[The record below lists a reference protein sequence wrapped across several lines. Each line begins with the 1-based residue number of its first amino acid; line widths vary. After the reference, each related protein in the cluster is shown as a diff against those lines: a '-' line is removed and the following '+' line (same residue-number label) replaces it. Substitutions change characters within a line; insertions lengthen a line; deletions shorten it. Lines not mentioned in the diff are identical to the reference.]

1 MQLQIDSPV
10 DVNRYWKF
18 IGNTWTELPTAPIPG
33 GIVVTLV
40 DGGLG
45 DADGLANGV
54 IVDPGAP
61 GTMLTDTLPQ
71 TGNDVRRSL
80 IIALSAIAFGAVLLA
95 SRRRG
100 RHSA

>member
-10 DVNRYWKF
+10 DVNRYWKL
-18 IGNTWTELPTAPIPG
+18 IGNRWIELPTAPIPG

-61 GTMLTDTLPQ
+61 GTRLTDALPQ
-71 TGNDVRRSL
+71 TGNDVRRIL
-80 IIALSAIAFGAVLLA
+80 IIALSAMAFGTLLLA